1 MGYVKSI
8 VKNIKYSL
16 LNYIV
21 VNGFKFLTRIVF
33 IKTLPIEYLGIT
45 GLFSNIF
52 VMLSLAE
59 LGVGPAMVYALYKP
73 LAENDKE
80 TINSIMSL
88 FKKMYITIGGIILIL
103 GLIIYPFLDVLIKEE
118 AEIKY
123 LNYYYLIFLFNTV
136 VSYLW
141 SYKRSLLIADQK
153 QYIVNNYQSVVQIII
168 SILQI
173 LGLIFGLGYFSY
185 IILVCAGTIIEN
197 ISISR
202 KADSYFPLIYTTDNK
217 IDKNI
222 KFKLVNNIKA
232 LIGHKIGMVI
242 SFSIGSV
249 IISKFVG
256 LFAVGVYSNY
266 FMVLNIITV
275 FVNKIFE
282 AITASIGNLI
292 ISNSN
297 EEHVKAFKITE
308 FITAFQASIIFIGL
322 YTLLNPFII
331 LWIGKQYLFD
341 DLVVFAMS
349 FNFYLLYMRKGV
361 LTFRDA
367 AGLYW
372 QDRYK
377 PIVEAVVNLSVSVYC
392 TIKYGVIGVAIGG
405 IAGSLLVGIWI
416 ECYVLFKNSLKL
428 KLKNYLVDFLKY
440 ILLTIG
446 SAICCKKIIN
456 IFITE
461 FNILNFIIG
470 IVFCCIFTILVWCI
484 LFKSKIEFKFL
495 KNKICYWL

>member
-1 MGYVKSI
+1 MGYVDGI
-8 VKNIKYSL
+8 LKNIKYSL

-33 IKTLPIEYLGIT
+33 IKTLSIEYLGIT

-80 TINSIMSL
+80 TVNSIML
-88 FKKMYITIGGIILIL
+88 LLKKMYLLIGGIILIL

-118 AEIKY
+118 TEIKY
-123 LNYYYLIFLFNTV
+123 LNYYYLIFLLNTV
-136 VSYLW
+136 ISYLW

-153 QYIVNNYQSVVQIII
+153 QYIVNNYQSVVQIAV
-168 SILQI
+168 SVLQVI
-173 LGLIFGLGYFSY
+173 GLIFGFGYFSY

-197 ISISR
+197 ICIS
-202 KADSYFPLIYTTDNK
+202 KKTDSYFPLIYTTNNK

-222 KFKLVNNIKA
+222 RFELVNNIKA

-275 FVNKIFE
+275 FVNKLFE

-292 ISNSN
+292 ISNSR
-297 EEHVKAFKITE
+297 EEQVKAFKITE
-308 FITAFQASIIFIGL
+308 FITAFQASVIFTGL
-322 YTLLNPFII
+322 YALLNPFII

-377 PIVEAVVNLSVSVYC
+377 PVAEAVVNLTVSIYC
-392 TIKYGVIGVAIGG
+392 TVTYGVIGVAIGG
-405 IAGSLLVGIWI
+405 IAGSLLVGIWL

-428 KLKNYLVDFLKY
+428 NLKNYLIGFLKY
-440 ILLTIG
+440 IMLTVG
-446 SAICCKKIIN
+446 SAICCKKIIDM
-456 IFITE
+456 FITD
-461 FNILNFIIG
+461 FNILNFLFG
-470 IVFCCIFTILVWCI
+470 IVFCCVFTISVWCV
-484 LFKSKIEFKFL
+484 LFNSKAEFKFL
-495 KNKICYWL
+495 KNKIIK